1 MANEEHVALIRQ
13 GADVWNGWIREGITS
28 GQRVHPDLSEMDI
41 SGMLLS
47 RANLFY
53 ADLRGVRGAYVK
65 LRNAN
70 LAHCRLKGA
79 DLSWADLGEANLGGA
94 DLTNTVLFGTHFG
107 GANLSRA
114 RFSGARMLE
123 CNLGGANLTG
133 ADLRSAKLRGAT
145 IVDTMFSDTDLREA
159 EISEC
164 IHKGPSTIDYR
175 TFIKSP
181 GLPLAFM
188 RGCGLPDLL
197 IEYLPSI
204 LSSTIEFYSCFISY
218 STTDTEFATRIHA
231 DLQNSGVRCWFAPH
245 DVQGGKKLYQQIQS
259 AIQVHDKLL
268 LILSEAS
275 MNSEWVKTEIAEARK
290 REVAENRRVLFPLAL
305 VSFERVLR
313 QWECFDADTGK
324 DSAREIREYYL
335 PDFSNWGDAK
345 AYQKGLDRL
354 LKDLRAEQPTGSD
367 QKTRPL

>member
-1 MANEEHVALIRQ
+1 MANPEHVAILQQGVNTWNAWVRQ
-13 GADVWNGWIREGITS
+13 GIVASR
-28 GQRVHPDLSEMDI
+28 RVRPDLSDMDI
-41 SGMLLS
+41 SGMALTGADLY
-47 RANLFY
+47 Y

-65 LRNAN
+65 LGNAH
-70 LAHCRLKGA
+70 LAGCRLRGA
-79 DLSWADLGEANLGGA
+79 DLSWAQLGEANLGGA
-94 DLTNTVLFGTHFG
+94 DLTNAVLFGTHFG

-114 RFSGARMLE
+114 RFCGASMLE

-145 IVDTMFSDTDLREA
+145 IVDTVFADTDLREA

-164 IHKGPSTIDYR
+164 IHKGPSTIDHR

-181 GLPLAFM
+181 ALPLAFM
-188 RGCGLPDLL
+188 RGCGLPDPL

-204 LSSTIEFYSCFISY
+204 LSTAIEFYSCFISY
-218 STTDTEFATRIHA
+218 SSTDTEFATRIHA
-231 DLQNSGVRCWFAPH
+231 DLQNTGVRCWFAPH
-245 DVQGGKKLYQQIQS
+245 DIQGGKKLHQQIET

-290 REVAENRRVLFPLAL
+290 REVAEKRRVLFPVAL
-305 VSFERVLR
+305 VSFERVQ

-324 DSAREIREYYL
+324 DSAREIREFFI
-335 PDFSNWGDAK
+335 PDFSNWKNDTDYKDSFA
-345 AYQKGLDRL
+345 RL
-354 LKDLRAEQPTGSD
+354 LRDLRA
-367 QKTRPL
+367 